1 MKKTLVALV
10 LSLLLVA
17 CSQNAMKDEES
28 KGEAK
33 TATETTQPVEK
44 STGEQNETAQNEIA
58 GQPERMVTIPDDVK
72 QKYKSLIIAVTDKKA
87 NKDIETEV
95 LIGQKAQVSGTALA
109 IEVEYYL
116 PDFTMDG
123 NIMTSKSADENNP
136 AAKVKIYR
144 DGNEVFDGW
153 LFKNFPDMH
162 PYVDEDYAVSLK
174 GSVVNK

>member
-17 CSQNAMKDEES
+17 CSQNAMKEEDS
-28 KGEAK
+28 KSAGKVATK
-33 TATETTQPVEK
+33 TAEPVK
-44 STGEQNETAQNEIA
+44 SNTWEHNEISE
-58 GQPERMVTIPDDVK
+58 QPERLVTIPDEVK
-72 QKYKSLIIAVTDKKA
+72 QKYKSLIISVTDKKA

-95 LIGQKAQVSGTALA
+95 LIGQKAEASGTALT

>member
-17 CSQNAMKDEES
+17 CSQNTIKDEES
-28 KGEAK
+28 KGGAK

-44 STGEQNETAQNEIA
+44 STGEQNVIA
-58 GQPERMVTIPDDVK
+58 AQPERMVTIPDEVK
-72 QKYKSLIIAVTDKKA
+72 QKYKSLIISVTDKKA

-95 LIGQKAQVSGTALA
+95 LIGQKAEASGTALE

-123 NIMTSKSADENNP
+123 NIMTSKSAKENNP
-136 AAKVKIYR
+136 AAKVKIYKG
-144 DGNEVFDGW
+144 GNEVFDGW

-162 PYVDEDYAVSLK
+162 PYVDEEYAVSLK